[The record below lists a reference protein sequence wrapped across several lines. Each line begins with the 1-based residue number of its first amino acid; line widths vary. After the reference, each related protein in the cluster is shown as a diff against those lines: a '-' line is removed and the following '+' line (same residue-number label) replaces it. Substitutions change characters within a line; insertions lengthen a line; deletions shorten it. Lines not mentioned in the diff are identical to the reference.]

1 LSSVLASLA
10 PLLQPQQQQQQQA
23 PQHQDPSPYHLHQQ
37 QQQQPPKP
45 PPGLMSVRL
54 IVGPQQVAALTR
66 GGRDRLAHVREMS
79 GASARLVVPTDAAA
93 AAAGDREVE
102 ITGTQAQCSQAQ
114 QLVQVL
120 VQQQP

>member
-10 PLLQPQQQQQQQA
+10 PLLQPQPPQQQQ
-23 PQHQDPSPYHLHQQ
+23 SPYAQ
-37 QQQQPPKP
+37 PKP

-66 GGRDRLAHVREMS
+66 GGRDRLAHVREMT
-79 GASARLVVPTDAAA
+79 GASARLVVPLDAAA
-93 AAAGDREVE
+93 AANGDREVE
-102 ITGTQAQCSQAQ
+102 ITGTQHQCSQAQ

-120 VQQQP
+120 VQQE